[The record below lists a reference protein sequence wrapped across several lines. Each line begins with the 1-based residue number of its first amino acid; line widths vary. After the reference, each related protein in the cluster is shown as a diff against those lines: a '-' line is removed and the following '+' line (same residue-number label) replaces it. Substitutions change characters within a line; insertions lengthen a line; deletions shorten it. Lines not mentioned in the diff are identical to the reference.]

1 MNLRRAGVIATILF
15 VMVLAGILIW
25 RFSFVARDGARYFV
39 VNDDALISLR
49 YAWNLAHG
57 NGLVWNAGERIE
69 GFTNPLWTLYATVW
83 ATLTPRRLLPLV
95 IQVSGVLCL
104 LAQCFLLRRT
114 ARILWKREGLAS
126 RFGEAMAFLLPVAY
140 YPLVYWSIGG
150 LEVCA
155 VGALFSWALLLH
167 IQGRFTACC
176 LVLGAAY
183 WTRPDSLVPGA
194 LILAVAWHDAR
205 TGRLPCHAW
214 VRGACALAGC
224 IVLLLSLRLL
234 YYGDFWPNTYVLK
247 LGQFHLLDRLRLNA
261 LGYLQPFLCENLPI
275 LIVAMASL
283 AVKPTSYK
291 FLLAAPA
298 ILMTVYAAGVGGDA
312 LPYWRF
318 MAPFM
323 PALGLVAMLE
333 LPCPAQQFRPVWM
346 AGFAVGLTAWT
357 VASFGCYRILLR
369 GPALIERRNIETA
382 LVLNTILKP
391 GATTG
396 VFHAGAIPYYTDF
409 QAVDFL
415 GKCDRKI
422 AQLKPHLGDGA
433 PQWAGM
439 RSVPG
444 HNKYDLAYS
453 IGALSPTFV
462 QGFFWWDDNFSEYVK
477 ENYVGIPVPFRTHF
491 TGPWLF
497 LRRNSPYVDWS
508 VASNSVSMLNKR

>member
-1 MNLRRAGVIATILF
+1 MNLRRAGIFAAILL
-15 VMVLAGILIW
+15 VMALAGILIW
-25 RFSFVARDGARYFV
+25 KSSFVARDGARYFAV
-39 VNDDALISLR
+39 DDDELISLR

-57 NGLVWNAGERIE
+57 NGLVWNAGEKIE
-69 GFTNPLWTLYATVW
+69 GFTDLLWTLYAAVW

-95 IQVSGVLCL
+95 MQVSGVLCL

-114 ARILWKREGLAS
+114 ARILWKRERLES
-126 RFGEAMAFLLPVAY
+126 RFGEAMAFLLPIAC

-155 VGALFSWALLLH
+155 VGALFAWALLLH

-194 LILAVAWHDAR
+194 LILAATWHDAR
-205 TGRLPCHAW
+205 TGRLTYHAW
-214 VRGACALAGC
+214 VRGAWVLAGC
-224 IVLLLSLRLL
+224 IVLLFSLRLL
-234 YYGDFWPNTYVLK
+234 YYGELWPNTYMLK
-247 LGQFHLLDRLRLNA
+247 LGQFHLWDRLRLNA
-261 LGYLQPFLCENLPI
+261 WGYLQPFLRENLPV

-283 AVKPTSYK
+283 AVKPTFYK

-298 ILMTVYAAGVGGDA
+298 VLMTAYAAGVGGDA

-318 MAPFM
+318 IAPFM
-323 PALGLVAMLE
+323 PALGLVAMLD
-333 LPCPAQQFRPVWM
+333 LPSPTQRFKSLWM
-346 AGFAVGLTAWT
+346 VGFAVGLTVWSF
-357 VASFGCYRILLR
+357 ASIGCYRTLLR
-369 GPALIERRNIETA
+369 GPAQVERANIETA
-382 LVLNTILKP
+382 LVLNAILKP

-409 QAVDFL
+409 QAIDFL

-422 AQLKPHLGDGA
+422 ARLKPDLDGG

-444 HNKYDLAYS
+444 HNKCDLAYS
-453 IGALSPTFV
+453 IIELAPTFI
-462 QGFFWWDDNFSEYVK
+462 QGFAWEDENAGQYVK
-477 ENYVGIPVPFRTHF
+477 GHYVWIPLPFNTPF
-491 TGPWLF
+491 TGPWL
-497 LRRNSPYVDWS
+497 LLQRDSLYVDWS
-508 VASNSVSMLNKR
+508 VAYNSDSTLKKR